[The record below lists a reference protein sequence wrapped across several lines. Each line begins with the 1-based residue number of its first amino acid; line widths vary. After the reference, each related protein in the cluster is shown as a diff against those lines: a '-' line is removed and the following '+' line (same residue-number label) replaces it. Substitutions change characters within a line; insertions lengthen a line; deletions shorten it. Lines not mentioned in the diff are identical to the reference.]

1 MVEHYYS
8 EEPETEFKL
17 YKLKVEN
24 IRGMNFG
31 YYTAPSVFSYRELS
45 RGALVLIENM
55 IIEDGW
61 DILDLGCGYGPI
73 GIAAARLAPNGHVI
87 LTDIN
92 KRACDLA
99 AMSLGL
105 NEIENAEVRQGNLY
119 EPVEDEEFNTVLN
132 SPPLS
137 AGKEICKKMIKGSKG
152 HLKEEGIY
160 QMVARHQKGG
170 KSLSKYLKKVYGNL
184 ETIAKEG
191 GFRVYVGEK

>member
-17 YKLKVEN
+17 FKLKVEN
-24 IRGMNFG
+24 VRGMDFE
-31 YYTAPSVFSYRELS
+31 YYTAPSVFSYRKLS

-61 DILDLGCGYGPI
+61 DVLDLGCGYGPI
-73 GIAAARLAPNGHVI
+73 GIAAAKLAENGYVV

-99 AMSLGL
+99 AMNLGL
-105 NEIENAEVRQGNLY
+105 NEIENAGVRQGNLY
-119 EPVEDEEFNTVLN
+119 EPVENEEFNTILN

-137 AGKEICKKMIKGSKG
+137 AGKEICKKMIKRSKE
-152 HLKEEGIY
+152 HLKEDGIY
-160 QMVARHQKGG
+160 QMVARHNKGG

-191 GFRVYVGEK
+191 GFRVYIGEK